1 MAKKQAKRWVYSP
14 PKPPKP
20 TVPKA
25 VKAEVEARAR
35 EFIDAELKP
44 KHVEP
49 PPKDARFNY
58 LADITCKWHGPY
70 FYVVGVFA
78 CPGPNALSPTFE
90 SKLARLL
97 YVGPDR
103 FNLAF
108 QRHTGQWIELYEG
121 LPLQECLDTI
131 RDDPWFIPF

>member
-1 MAKKQAKRWVYSP
+1 MAKKQPKRWVYSP
-14 PKPPKP
+14 PKPI
-20 TVPKA
+20 VPSA
-25 VKAEVEARAR
+25 VKDEVTAKARGLI
-35 EFIDAELKP
+35 EAELKP
-44 KHVEP
+44 RHLKP

-70 FYVVGVFA
+70 FYLVGVFA

-97 YVGPDR
+97 YVGPGR

-108 QRHTGQWIELYEG
+108 QRHTGQWVELYEG
-121 LPLQECLDTI
+121 LPLQKCLDAI
-131 RDDPWFIPF
+131 QADPWFVPA